1 MKTLRLLTFFVI
13 IPLAIILI
21 IFLVGDNIVMPL
33 ITRHGDE
40 LAVPNVVGKNQAEA
54 EEMLAGQDL
63 TLQIAGRE
71 FSPDKPEGVILTQVP
86 PAGMMVKSGRGIK
99 AIISAGVR
107 IAEVPDVF
115 GLPMRQADL
124 TIQRAGFVIGDM
136 YWTDVDSLPEE
147 VAVETIPS
155 KGTILPLGSRVS
167 LAINQGTKEL
177 MVFMPGLGGVQLDRA
192 RVLLDS
198 LDLPIADLHYVR
210 DTLLLP
216 NTVIE
221 QRPARNTQIER
232 GDSVWISVSTTD

>member
-1 MKTLRLLTFFVI
+1 
-13 IPLAIILI
+13 
-21 IFLVGDNIVMPL
+21 MPL

-40 LAVPNVVGKNQAEA
+40 LAVPNVVGRSQAEA
-54 EEMLAGQDL
+54 EDTLAKKGL
-63 TLQIAGRE
+63 TLQITGRE

-86 PAGMMVKSGRGIK
+86 PAGMMVKSGRGVK

-107 IAEVPDVF
+107 VAEVPDVF

-124 TIQRAGFVIGDM
+124 TIQKAGFVIGDM

-167 LAINQGTKEL
+167 LAINRGTKEM
-177 MVFMPGLGGVQLDRA
+177 MVFMPGLEGMSLDRA
-192 RVLLDS
+192 RTLLDS
-198 LDLPIADLHYVR
+198 LDLPIADLRYVR

-221 QRPARNTQIER
+221 QHPTRNTQIER
-232 GDSVWISVSTTD
+232 GDSVRISVSTTD